1 MMMPATQDIQEKLK
15 GLGPIAIS
23 IFILAFSV
31 WLISRSVKYLDQQ
44 NHSLEKVAEQLNN
57 RNYVILSVGAS
68 MNLKLKDRPAVV
80 FVYFNEGKDYRSAR
94 VSNVWELL
102 VQR

>member
-1 MMMPATQDIQEKLK
+1 MR

-44 NHSLEKVAEQLNN
+44 NHSLEKVAEQLNHK
-57 RNYVILSVGAS
+57 NYVIVAIGTR
-68 MNLKLKDRPAVV
+68 MDFKFKDRPAVIL
-80 FVYFNEGKDYRSAR
+80 VYFQEGKDYRSAR
-94 VSNVWELL
+94 VSNVWGLL